1 MSHCRTRKGI
11 DNKGDIL
18 YELIVDTAVTI
29 RNLLKIIQQRKNY
42 RDEER
47 RFEEQAFA
55 PKSECRGMR
64 YALIYAATMRDDVER
79 SSGTSLRR
87 KGNYFLQCR

>member
-29 RNLLKIIQQRKNY
+29 KNWLKSIQQRKNS
-42 RDEER
+42 RGEER
-47 RFEEQAFA
+47 RFEEEAFA

-64 YALIYAATMRDDVER
+64 YALIYAAIVRDDV
-79 SSGTSLRR
+79 
-87 KGNYFLQCR
+87 